1 MCAFDRERD
10 DGSGCHFTVYDSN
23 SCYLG
28 SLSGE
33 TALLNASPV
42 TSADLQLKDGKIANS
57 SFIRKIYISNNCSNS
72 FKFIF

>member
-42 TSADLQLKDGKIANS
+42 TSADLQLKDGKILPS
-57 SFIRKIYISNNCSNS
+57 
-72 FKFIF
+72 